1 MHNIP
6 TIGKED
12 SKRKRSA
19 RRRYAPLH
27 GRDFD
32 ITLRDLDNYKT
43 SRTRDHIAYVLL
55 AAALAAMLMATVCG
69 LHVGN
74 FSALKDVWA
83 AAGPF
88 IGGVAGYY
96 FHRSRKDSG

>member
-1 MHNIP
+1 MTRP
-6 TIGKED
+6 EKE
-12 SKRKRSA
+12 SS
-19 RRRYAPLH
+19 RRDRLKIKKFTPLH

-32 ITLRDLDNYKT
+32 ISLRDLDDYKT
-43 SRTRDHIAYVLL
+43 ARTRDNVAYVLL
-55 AAALAAMLMATVCG
+55 GAALVAMLMAAAYG
-69 LHVGN
+69 FYVGN
-74 FSALKDVWA
+74 FGAVRDVWS